1 MDFTAEASPRQ
12 LARAAGALY
21 LVNIVMGA
29 FAIGVVPA
37 MLIVPGDLAATA
49 HNIQAHEL
57 LYRLGLAAH
66 VVVVLTNVPLAVI
79 FYDLFRVVD
88 RRVAMLVA
96 FFTLVGTAV
105 EAAGLLQ
112 QFAPLLL
119 LGGAPY
125 AGAAPAPQLQALAYL
140 PGDLSPIG
148 YSIAEVF
155 FGCYA
160 ICLSYLVIRSRF
172 LPGVIGALMAIDG
185 LGYLVYSFADMVAPG
200 FAAHLVPWI
209 QLPVLAGEGSLCV
222 WLLVAGVDVERWRE
236 RASAAV
242 GTWSAA
248 QGDVHVTG
256 R

>member
-1 MDFTAEASPRQ
+1 MDFTAGASPRQ

-21 LVNIVMGA
+21 LVNIVLGA

-37 MLIVPGDLAATA
+37 MLIVPGDVAATA
-49 HNIQAHEL
+49 HNIEAQVL

-79 FYDLFRVVD
+79 FYELFRVVD

-96 FFTLVGTAV
+96 FFTMVGTAV
-105 EAAGLLQ
+105 ETAGLLG
-112 QFAPLLL
+112 QFTPLVL
-119 LGGAPY
+119 LGGTPY
-125 AGAAPAPQLQALAYL
+125 AGAVPPAQLQALAYL

-148 YSIAEVF
+148 YSITGVF

-160 ICLSYLVIRSRF
+160 ICLAYLVVQSRF
-172 LPGVIGALMAIDG
+172 LPGAIGGLMAIDG
-185 LGYLVYSFADMVAPG
+185 LGYLVYSFADLVAPG

-209 QLPVLAGEGSLCV
+209 QLPVLAGEGSLCL
-222 WLLVAGVDVERWRE
+222 WLLTAGVDVERWTERVTRQARE
-236 RASAAV
+236 LQVA
-242 GTWSAA
+242 
-248 QGDVHVTG
+248 G